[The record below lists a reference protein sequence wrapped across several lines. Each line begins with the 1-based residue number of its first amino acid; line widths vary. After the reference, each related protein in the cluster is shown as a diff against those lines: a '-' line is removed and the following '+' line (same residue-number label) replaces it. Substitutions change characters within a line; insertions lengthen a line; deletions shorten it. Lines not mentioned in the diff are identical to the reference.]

1 MKISE
6 ILEVYKPINPS
17 DLIMV
22 MNDEEILH
30 LPVRVEDFDGNFPD
44 MEVKR
49 IYIDK
54 SGFIGDLKPT
64 LVLVVDGGKWGN
76 S

>member
-22 MNDEEILH
+22 MNDEEMLH
-30 LPVRVEDFDGNFPD
+30 LPTRVEDFDENFPD
-44 MEVKR
+44 MEVRK

-54 SGFIGDLKPT
+54 SGFWGNGLKPT
-64 LVLVVDGGKWGN
+64 LVIVVD
-76 S
+76 

>member
-1 MKISE
+1 MLISE
-6 ILEVYKPINPS
+6 ILEVYKPIEPS

-22 MNDEEILH
+22 MNEEEILH
-30 LPVRVEDFDGNFPD
+30 LPTRIEEFDENFPD

-54 SGFIGDLKPT
+54 SGFWGNLKPT
-64 LVLVVDGGKWGN
+64 LVIRVD
-76 S
+76 

>member
-22 MNDEEILH
+22 MNDEEMLH
-30 LPVRVEDFDGNFPD
+30 LPTGVEDFDENFPD
-44 MEVKR
+44 MEVRK

-54 SGFIGDLKPT
+54 SGFWGNGLKPT
-64 LVLVVDGGKWGN
+64 LVIVVD
-76 S
+76 

>member
-6 ILEVYKPINPS
+6 ILEVYKPIEPS
-17 DLIMV
+17 DQIMV
-22 MNDEEILH
+22 IDDDNEEMLH
-30 LPVRVEDFDGNFPD
+30 LPTRVEEFDENFPD

-54 SGFIGDLKPT
+54 SGFWGNGLKPT
-64 LVLVVDGGKWGN
+64 LVLRV
-76 S
+76 